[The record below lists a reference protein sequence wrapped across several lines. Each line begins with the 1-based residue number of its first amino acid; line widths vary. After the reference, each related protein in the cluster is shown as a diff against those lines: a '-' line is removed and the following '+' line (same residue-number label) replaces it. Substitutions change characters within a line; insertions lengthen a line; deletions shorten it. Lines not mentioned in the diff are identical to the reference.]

1 MSDNPKMK
9 IVKAQDR
16 QRPDVRNLDPL
27 IERHELS
34 ILSLLVEKHPERA
47 KEFLRRLGESMKA
60 AA

>member
-1 MSDNPKMK
+1 MKDKIK

-16 QRPDVRNLDPL
+16 QPAPLKHPLDPV

-47 KEFLRRLGESMKA
+47 KEFLRRLGESMKIA
-60 AA
+60 A